1 MKIYIDGQMFN
12 EADAKIS
19 VFDHGLLYGDG
30 VFEGIRF
37 YNGRVFKL
45 AEHIDRLWDSARALC
60 LEIPQSKAE
69 LTAALLATI
78 RENGLRDGYVRLVVT
93 RGVGDLGLNPRL
105 CKRASV
111 IIIAA
116 QISLYSED
124 LYRNGLDII
133 TCATRRMSQT
143 ALPPAVKSLNYL
155 NNIMAKIEALQAN
168 AAEALMLNEQG
179 YIAECTADNVFIIK
193 GGQLFTPPVSAGS
206 LRGITRSAVLD
217 LAIGMGVPTS
227 EPELTR
233 YDVFTADE
241 CFLTGTGAELVPVV
255 RVDSRVI
262 GDGRPG
268 PVTLRLLERFRH
280 LTRSTGTPIEEE
292 ASSPDVDGIAAAQMS
307 RADKAASPA
316 LAGSTR

>member
-1 MKIYIDGQMFN
+1 MKIYIDGQMHD

-45 AEHIDRLWDSARALC
+45 EEHIDRLWDSARVLC
-60 LEIPQSKAE
+60 IEIPQSKEE
-69 LTAALLATI
+69 LTAALLETI
-78 RENGLRDGYVRLVVT
+78 RENGLSDGYVRLVVT

-116 QISLYSED
+116 KISLYSEE
-124 LYRNGLDII
+124 LYRNGLEII
-133 TCATRRMSQT
+133 TCATRRISQA

-155 NNIMAKIEALQAN
+155 NNILAKIEALQAN

-193 GGQLFTPPVSAGS
+193 GGRLFTPPVTAGS
-206 LRGITRSAVLD
+206 LRGITRAAVLD
-217 LAIGMGVPTS
+217 LAVEIGVPVS

-241 CFLTGTGAELVPVV
+241 CFLTGTAAELVPVV

-262 GDGRPG
+262 GSGKPG

-280 LTRSTGTPIEEE
+280 LTATTGTPIEEE
-292 ASSPDVDGIAAAQMS
+292 ASSREDGIPAAPVS
-307 RADKAASPA
+307 RSDRAATPA